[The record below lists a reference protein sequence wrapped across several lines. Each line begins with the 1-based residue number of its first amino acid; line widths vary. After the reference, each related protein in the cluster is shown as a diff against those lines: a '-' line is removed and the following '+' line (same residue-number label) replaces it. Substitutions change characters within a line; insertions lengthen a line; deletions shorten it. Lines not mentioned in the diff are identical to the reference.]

1 VTGPAGRAFATIV
14 PLASLACSCGP
25 VTDVVFQVPAVTVNP
40 QPVHVR
46 EGSGVWRA
54 PLRLASPARERVS
67 ADFELRELEAQ
78 DGCQVPDFAAA
89 RGTVE
94 WAPGEI
100 EASVEVWIGD
110 DDLAETDE
118 RFAIDLTWQTGAS
131 GSAELDVVIDDDDR
145 TALID
150 AGSQFGVE
158 AGTGRDV
165 TLAIQSALDAAA
177 AGRGVVVFEPGDYE
191 VSSVTISQGTTIS
204 AKGATWH
211 RPAQSPANTVTLRL
225 GPATASA
232 AGPVLVEGL
241 AIDGRRD
248 AQGEFRNYELG
259 EAHLISMYPDPSL
272 ATQQRVSLEDLSL
285 RDGTGDGVELGTN
298 VDAVVCALRGTD
310 VWRDLLNLRGG
321 GSRLRVRDVDASGH
335 EGTTGVWFG
344 PSVRGHDG
352 SLFFDLEAEDIRL
365 GTGDLEIDAR
375 DGSRAVLRRIT
386 MTRPPLHITAP
397 DATVRIYDSVLQV
410 GIPVSRQNYWF
421 CPHDVEVVRTTL
433 SASTRIGES
442 DEPPTDA
449 QTVILADVRWAL
461 TETDP
466 PVPGEHRLLF
476 DQCRFDAASDVRP
489 IDTVYGVQSPGP
501 GGIIVVRASELGPRL
516 SGWFA
521 PTCIGCG
528 VEP

>member
-1 VTGPAGRAFATIV
+1 M
-14 PLASLACSCGP
+14 ACSCGA
-25 VTDVVFQVPAVTVNP
+25 VTDVVFQVPAVTLNP
-40 QPVHVR
+40 EPVHVR

-54 PLRLASPARERVS
+54 PLRLASPAREPLS
-67 ADFELRELEAQ
+67 ADFELRALEAQ
-78 DGCQVPDFAAA
+78 DACQVPDFAAA

-94 WAPGEI
+94 WAPGSI

-118 RFAIDLTWQTGAS
+118 RFAIDLTWRTGAS

-145 TALID
+145 TSLID
-150 AGSQFGVE
+150 ARSQFGVE
-158 AGTGRDV
+158 PGTGGDA
-165 TLAIQSALDAAA
+165 TAAIQAALDAAAA
-177 AGRGVVVFEPGDYE
+177 AGRGVVVFAPGDYE
-191 VSSVTISQGTTIS
+191 VSSVMISSGTTIS

-211 RPAQSPANTVTLRL
+211 RPEHSPADTITLRL
-225 GPATASA
+225 RRDAASGV
-232 AGPVLVEGL
+232 GPVLVEGL

-248 AQGEFRNYELG
+248 SQGEFRNYELG

-272 ATQQRVSLEDLSL
+272 VTQQRISLEDLSL
-285 RDGTGDGVELGTN
+285 KDGTGDGVELGTN

-321 GSRLRVRDVDASGH
+321 SSRLRVRDVDASGH

-344 PSVRGHDG
+344 PSAPGHDG
-352 SLFFDLEAEDIRL
+352 TLFFDLEAEDIRL
-365 GTGDLEIDAR
+365 ATGDLELDAR
-375 DGSRAVLRRIT
+375 DGSQAVLRRIT

-410 GIPVSRQNYWF
+410 GIPVSRQNYWIV
-421 CPHDVEVVRTTL
+421 PHDVQVVRTTL

-442 DEPPTDA
+442 DEQPTGA
-449 QTVILADVRWAL
+449 QIVVLADVRWAL
-461 TETDP
+461 TDSDP

-489 IDTVYGVQSPGP
+489 IDTVYGVQSPAA
-501 GGIIVVRASELGPRL
+501 GGTVVVRGSEIGPRL
-516 SGWFA
+516 SAWFA
-521 PTCIGCG
+521 PTCIGCS